1 VIAGDVFIQK
11 GTELISG
18 TVSYIDYADGYFRI
32 NGSAGDP
39 DTGLMVRLNDPT
51 GRYSVQQGRGCGAG
65 SDNCTPDARFTG
77 DPDNYTQTY
86 STGYPLCIPST
97 EPRDFIDTLDLN
109 GNGNRGETLTAK
121 AAGDGTG
128 DLLCPSSN
136 RGSLTAADSR
146 RLAPLQV
153 DDDVTV
159 QGNYE
164 TVGDVRFLSAWS
176 TVIGR
181 ALTTSGGT
189 DQPDYMMLNEMSMD
203 APGFD
208 LNRARALFIGAA
220 TAASPD
226 VVIWSLQRD
235 PDTNDGHEFP
245 LASVRGCDV
254 AGGAAGGGGG
264 RRGGGGGA
272 CSNALGTHTF
282 VVRHDVDF
290 RTGATGNLS
299 PCNQLRNDFRFTSKN
314 ICPSGGTIAENFA
327 ILSPLPREV
336 QARTGRKIED
346 LARSGGPILKTIDVK
361 GDDAPNGQY
370 LFPMGVG
377 LGGIEIPLAAE
388 FNIDALGLPTIFDG
402 LPWALDR
409 RLSPNGC
416 DGACESSPQPLDPF
430 PFSGRDPRTQAPNI
444 PTGAYN
450 DPNYT
455 ASQIS
460 NVRERILSFVMP
472 RMDRFDGDHSILGA
486 LGPQPAARSIQAT
499 PSLGGGG
506 DTSGPSQPSGLQAA
520 GVTTGQ
526 IDLKWTA
533 STDNVDVTHYL
544 IFRDDS
550 QNPDA
555 IVGGTA
561 TKFSDTHLTAGS
573 THTYTVQA
581 IDAAGNTSAKAASAS
596 ASASGPKIKLS
607 PANLTFDARQVDST
621 SAVQTVTVENSG
633 DADLSISGASIAGGD
648 SGDFAHGA
656 DTCTGTKL
664 APGSRCTVDV
674 TFAPHT
680 AGAKNARLAITSSGP
695 DSPDAAPLNGSATA
709 APAPRT
715 APVTTTSPAATRPDE
730 PVAPARTKPAARGGS
745 TLELDALRI
754 SKHINLRAARRKG
767 LSVAAFVPEGTRVV
781 KIRLTS
787 KGRVIARTVTKVGA
801 DNVVTIA
808 LPTSPKGRRNL
819 KRGTYTIEVT
829 PGPRAGD
836 YGVTT
841 RRTIRIV

>member
-1 VIAGDVFIQK
+1 MRPATARLVGEVERLTVKDPHDVWSEATMVVAGQNVIIPRNLLADLPANRLTMQQLLGQAPPACAVRGETGLAKADACNASGTGAIATIEANRTPAGNVIAGDVFIQK
-11 GTELISG
+11 GTELVSG
-18 TVSYIDYADGYFRI
+18 TVSYIDHADGYFRI
-32 NGSAGDP
+32 NGAPGDA

-189 DQPDYMMLNEMSMD
+189 DQPDYMLLNEMSMD

-282 VVRHDVDF
+282 VIKDDVDF

-430 PFSGRDPRTQAPNI
+430 PFAGRDPRTQAPNI

-544 IFRDDS
+544 IFRDNS

-561 TKFSDTHLTAGS
+561 TKFRLPAEYRKTALAAARVLGLRMAGVDMLES
-573 THTYTVQA
+573 KEGPMVMEVNSSPGLEGIQKATS
-581 IDAAGNTSAKAASAS
+581 ID
-596 ASASGPKIKLS
+596 
-607 PANLTFDARQVDST
+607 V
-621 SAVQTVTVENSG
+621 
-633 DADLSISGASIAGGD
+633 
-648 SGDFAHGA
+648 
-656 DTCTGTKL
+656 
-664 APGSRCTVDV
+664 
-674 TFAPHT
+674 
-680 AGAKNARLAITSSGP
+680 AGAVI
-695 DSPDAAPLNGSATA
+695 
-709 APAPRT
+709 
-715 APVTTTSPAATRPDE
+715 E
-730 PVAPARTKPAARGGS
+730 H
-745 TLELDALRI
+745 LEQ
-754 SKHINLRAARRKG
+754 
-767 LSVAAFVPEGTRVV
+767 
-781 KIRLTS
+781 
-787 KGRVIARTVTKVGA
+787 
-801 DNVVTIA
+801 
-808 LPTSPKGRRNL
+808 
-819 KRGTYTIEVT
+819 EVT
-829 PGPRAGD
+829 PAPSA
-836 YGVTT
+836 
-841 RRTIRIV
+841 